1 MKKIRKGD
9 LVVVLT
15 GKDKGRTGVINKMVG
30 EDRVIVDGIN
40 VVKKHMRPNPMLQN
54 PGGIV
59 DKEMPIHVS
68 NLAIFDSEKNR
79 ATKVGIKILE
89 DGRRVRV
96 TKASGTELAV

>member
-15 GKDKGRTGVINKMVG
+15 GKDKGRTGIIKEMVG
-30 EDRVIVDGIN
+30 PDRAIVDGIN
-40 VVKKHMRPNPMLQN
+40 VVKKHMRPNPMLQQ

-59 DKEMPIHVS
+59 DKEMSIHVS

-79 ATKVGIKILE
+79 ATRVSFKTLE
-89 DGRRVRV
+89 DGRKVRV
-96 TKASGTELAV
+96 TKVSGTELTA

>member
-15 GKDKGRTGVINKMVG
+15 GKDKGRTGIIKEMVG
-30 EDRVIVDGIN
+30 EDRAIVDGIN
-40 VVKKHMRPNPMLQN
+40 VVKKHMRPNPMRQN

-59 DKEMPIHVS
+59 DKEMSIHVS

-79 ATKVGIKILE
+79 ATRVGIKTLE
-89 DGRRVRV
+89 DSRKVRV
-96 TKASGTELAV
+96 TKVSGTELTV

>member
-15 GKDKGRTGVINKMVG
+15 GKDKGRTGIIKEMVG
-30 EDRVIVDGIN
+30 EDRAIVDGIN

-79 ATKVGIKILE
+79 ATRVAFKTLE
-89 DGRRVRV
+89 DGRKVRV
-96 TKASGTELAV
+96 TKVSGTELTV

>member
-15 GKDKGRTGVINKMVG
+15 GKDRGRTGIIKDMINP
-30 EDRVIVDGIN
+30 DRAIVDGIN
-40 VVKKHMRPNPMLQN
+40 VVKKHMRPNPMLQQ

-68 NLAIFDSEKNR
+68 NLAIYDSEKKR
-79 ATKVGIKILE
+79 ATRVAIKTLE
-89 DGRRVRV
+89 DGRKVRV
-96 TKASGTELAV
+96 TKVSGTELTV

>member
-15 GKDKGRTGVINKMVG
+15 GKDKGRTGIIKEMVG
-30 EDRVIVDGIN
+30 EDRAVVDGIN
-40 VVKKHMRPNPMLQN
+40 VVKKHMRPNPMLQQ

-79 ATKVGIKILE
+79 ATRVAIKTLE
-89 DGRRVRV
+89 DGRKVRV
-96 TKASGTELAV
+96 TKVSGTELTV